1 MIVIITSL
9 TLMVFWKK
17 RWIFTKDFK
26 ITDEDNQDESD
37 EKSNTD
43 TKKETR
49 ITRMLFKK

>member
-1 MIVIITSL
+1 M
-9 TLMVFWKK
+9 MVFWKK

-43 TKKETR
+43 TKKRQELQECYLKNKY
-49 ITRMLFKK
+49 LFHRE